1 MARIGPRTCLAPPA
15 SHGVRMEIIVMGCG
29 TSQGVPLV
37 AHDNPGLDLAN
48 PRNWRTRTSVHVV
61 IEGHHV
67 QVDAAP
73 EFRLQCLAN
82 DIREV
87 DTFILTHGHA
97 DHVLGMDDL
106 RQFCTNKGGAAIP
119 VRTTPIGMERVRAI
133 YPYALGAPAA
143 SGYVALDLELMPRR
157 LVLPGGGVI
166 HSTILPHGHEST
178 LGLVFEEPSTR
189 TKFTY
194 FTDCKSVPAEAVE
207 LGRDA
212 DLLIIDG
219 LRPNLHPTHLSIDEA
234 CAAALELRARRS
246 LITHMT
252 YQIDYEVYSEKLRR
266 DYPGR
271 NLGLCHDGLRVR
283 LGGVDPSVPA

>member
-1 MARIGPRTCLAPPA
+1 
-15 SHGVRMEIIVMGCG
+15 MEIIVMGCG

-37 AHDNPGLDLAN
+37 AHDNPGIDLSDQ
-48 PRNWRTRTSVHVV
+48 RNWRSRASVHVV

-73 EFRLQCLAN
+73 EFRMQCLRN

-119 VRTTPIGMERVRAI
+119 VHTTPVGMERVRAI
-133 YPYALGAPAA
+133 YPYAIGAPAA
-143 SGYVALDLELMPRR
+143 SGYVALTLNLMPSE
-157 LVLPGGGVI
+157 LVLPGGGIVR
-166 HSTILPHGHEST
+166 SAILPHGHEST

-194 FTDCKSVPAEAVE
+194 FTDCKSVPLEAQE
-207 LGRDA
+207 IGSDA

-219 LRPNLHPTHLSIDEA
+219 LRPNLHPTHMSVDEA
-234 CAAALELRARRS
+234 CRAAIELRARRS

-252 YQIDYEVYSEKLRR
+252 YQVDYATYTEKLRQE
-266 DYPGR
+266 YPGHDI
-271 NLGLCHDGLRVR
+271 GLCHDGLRIR
-283 LGGVDPSVPA
+283 LGANAPA